1 MTLPLHSLYY
11 DLQRAARH
19 TARQKDDRG
28 TLGFVVQTVALGAVL
43 FLGNAF
49 ARKML
54 QDLSRPPSPGRG

>member
-19 TARQKDDRG
+19 TARQKDDQG
-28 TLGFVVQTVALGAVL
+28 TLGFVVQTVTLGAVL
-43 FLGNAF
+43 FLGNAL

-54 QDLSRPPSPGRG
+54 RDLGGPLSPGRA